1 LAKDGIAR
9 ALRGLHSLAKG
20 TASDLDA
27 HDLAIAS
34 TLGGICLANAG
45 LGAAHGL
52 IAPLGGLYPNIP
64 HGAGLACLLP
74 ATLTINAAAAQT
86 SPVASARLLELWQ
99 LLGVGTVS
107 EAARMLTELRITLG
121 LPALASYAQIDVE
134 RVIKGPSGSL
144 KTNPVPLDEGALRAL
159 LELALGAS

>member
-1 LAKDGIAR
+1 LAKDGILR
-9 ALRGLHSLAKG
+9 AIRSLHSLARG
-20 TASDLDA
+20 AAGEAEA

-74 ATLTINAAAAQT
+74 ATLAINAVAAQSST
-86 SPVASARLLELWQ
+86 VASARLLELWQ
-99 LLGVGTVS
+99 LLSVNS
-107 EAARMLTELRITLG
+107 ASDALRMLVDLRIALG
-121 LPALASYAQIDVE
+121 LPALASYAKIDVE
-134 RVIKGPSGSL
+134 RVVKSPSGSL
-144 KTNPVPLDEGALRAL
+144 KTNPVPLGEGELCAL
-159 LELALGAS
+159 LELALSTS